1 MLVFLGIRQRIWA
14 GSLDLVA
21 KLCPLILQMFLNF
34 GKFRLKMS
42 KNPTST
48 TDDSINYQSTSR
60 YLQERGKNPH
70 IPHIHKQIGLGAFW
84 ISIKK
89 DHLQSLLFVITVTP
103 CSLKLKRFLN
113 NSKSRSTKHSYL
125 IFLWLP
131 FLMATFKKKKNYFF

>member
-1 MLVFLGIRQRIWA
+1 
-14 GSLDLVA
+14 
-21 KLCPLILQMFLNF
+21 MFLNF

-48 TDDSINYQSTSR
+48 TDDSINYQSTSQ

-89 DHLQSLLFVITVTP
+89 DHLQSPIVYHHSDTMF
-103 CSLKLKRFLN
+103 
-113 NSKSRSTKHSYL
+113 SKAQEVPKQL
-125 IFLWLP
+125 
-131 FLMATFKKKKNYFF
+131 